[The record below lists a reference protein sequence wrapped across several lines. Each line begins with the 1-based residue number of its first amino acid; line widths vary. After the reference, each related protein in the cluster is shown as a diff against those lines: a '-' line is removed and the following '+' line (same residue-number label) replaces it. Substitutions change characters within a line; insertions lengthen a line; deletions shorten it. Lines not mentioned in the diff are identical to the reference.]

1 MIYPIT
7 VDELLADLINLT
19 EDGMGEYPICVA
31 YHWKGDT
38 VVSDITSWCIN
49 GKSMQLN
56 EEDFDAEM
64 QRV

>member
-1 MIYPIT
+1 MTMTILDLYVACKKQIK
-7 VDELLADLINLT
+7 EGNADRQVI
-19 EDGMGEYPICVA
+19 VA

-38 VVSDITSWCIN
+38 VVSDIESWCIN